1 VAIRNTRLNAD
12 PLSIPT
18 PLGGIVAVA
27 PATAKKHFVLCQLL
41 TLDER
46 LGFAAFYIGM
56 VPA

>member
-1 VAIRNTRLNAD
+1 LNAD